1 MFTHSEE
8 YMYVSLKDDVTQLD
22 QKKNCVFKTPGHAE
36 DLLSVGVMNLSRTAN
51 LAGSFAHAHYV

>member
-1 MFTHSEE
+1 
-8 YMYVSLKDDVTQLD
+8 MYVSLKDDVTQLD
-22 QKKNCVFKTPGHAE
+22 QKKTCVFKTPGHAE